1 MGEFPSQCP
10 VVMGKLQLTRVLL
23 LIFRWPACSL
33 HFLIDIHTLIY
44 CRLDTDISRSP
55 LRQER
60 HVLLFIIVWC
70 SHGKL
75 KLRKTYEFLKF

>member
-1 MGEFPSQCP
+1 MGEFPSQCR

-23 LIFRWPACSL
+23 LIFRWLACFCF
-33 HFLIDIHTLIY
+33 HFLIIIHTLIY
-44 CRLDTDISRSP
+44 CRLDTDISGSAR
-55 LRQER
+55 RQER

-75 KLRKTYEFLKF
+75 KLGETMSF